1 MNKLDEPIKPSD
13 IDDRGPIKKSNVMLD
28 DFGIDIAAEAVPLPS
43 RGVIYSNES
52 LQNTEMVE
60 IKPMTAKEEDIL
72 TSRAYIKNGTV
83 ISKLIKSCL
92 VDKSIDPDDLISGD
106 RNALL
111 IALRIT
117 GYGADY
123 TLDINCPACGKT
135 NTSTFDLSTLPI
147 KRLQME
153 PVERG
158 ENLFEVQLPVT
169 KKNVQVKF
177 LNGHDEKEMMVINE
191 RKKKNGFNVE
201 SAVTDRLARS
211 IISIEDITDKNKINL
226 FVQHMPARDS
236 LALRRFLDD
245 YEPGVDMKSH
255 MTCTHCHEESEV
267 DLPIGAT
274 FFWPDAWKSWCY
286 IRTNI
291 CFNATFEL

>member
-1 MNKLDEPIKPSD
+1 MNKLDEPISPAD

-28 DFGIDIAAEAVPLPS
+28 DFGIDIPVESVPLPS

-52 LQNTEMVE
+52 LRDTETLD

-83 ISKLIKSCL
+83 ISKLISSCL
-92 VDKSIDPDDLISGD
+92 SDKSINPDDLISGD

-123 TLDINCPACGKT
+123 TLEIGCPACGKT
-135 NTSTFDLSTLPI
+135 NTSTFDLSSLPI
-147 KRLQME
+147 KRLQID
-153 PVERG
+153 PVETG
-158 ENLFEVQLPVT
+158 ENMFEVQLPVT
-169 KKNVQVKF
+169 KKNVRVKF
-177 LNGHDEKEMMVINE
+177 LNGHDEKEMMIINE

-211 IISIEDITDKNKINL
+211 IISIEGITDKNKINL

-236 LALRRFLDD
+236 LALRRFLDE

-267 DLPIGAT
+267 DLPIGAS
-274 FFWPDAWKSWCY
+274 FFWPDA
-286 IRTNI
+286 
-291 CFNATFEL
+291 

>member
-1 MNKLDEPIKPSD
+1 MNKLDEPISPAD

-28 DFGIDIAAEAVPLPS
+28 DFGIDIPAESVPLPS

-52 LQNTEMVE
+52 LRDTETLD

-83 ISKLIKSCL
+83 ISKLISSCL
-92 VDKSIDPDDLISGD
+92 IDKSINPDDLISGD

-123 TLDINCPACGKT
+123 TLEINCPACGKT
-135 NTSTFDLSTLPI
+135 NTSTFDLSSLPI
-147 KRLQME
+147 KRLQID
-153 PVERG
+153 PVESG
-158 ENLFEVQLPVT
+158 ENIFEVQLPVT
-169 KKNVQVKF
+169 KKNVRVKF
-177 LNGHDEKEMMVINE
+177 LNGHDEKEMMIINE

-201 SAVTDRLARS
+201 SAVTDRLTRS
-211 IISIEDITDKNKINL
+211 IISIEGITDKNKISL

-255 MTCTHCHEESEV
+255 MTCKHCHEESEV

-274 FFWPDAWKSWCY
+274 FFWPDA
-286 IRTNI
+286 
-291 CFNATFEL
+291 